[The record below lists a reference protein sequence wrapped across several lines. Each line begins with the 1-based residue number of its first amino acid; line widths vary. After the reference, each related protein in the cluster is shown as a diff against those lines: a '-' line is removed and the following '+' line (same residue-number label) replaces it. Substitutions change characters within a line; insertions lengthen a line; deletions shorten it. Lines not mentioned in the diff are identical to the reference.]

1 MTGMF
6 PTAQVTSGTYN
17 FNPSNNEII
26 AQAFARINVKR
37 TEILSD
43 HVQNAVMELNTLFS
57 RMNNLGPNLWTV
69 DLQSIPLIQG
79 AATYSIPAE
88 TIQVLDVFIRTTAG
102 SQTIDT
108 IMYPLSRTEYAS
120 LSNKNSQGKP
130 SQFWFDR
137 LVSPTM
143 TFYLTPDGNGPY
155 DVFYYRYRQIQD
167 STMPNGQVAEIPNRW
182 IDALVAGLAHRMA
195 RIYAP
200 SLEQIRKMDADE
212 AWSVAA
218 TQDTENVPLNITP
231 GIGGYW
237 RL

>member
-6 PTAQVTSGTYN
+6 PTQQVTSGQFN

-26 AQAFARINVKR
+26 AHAFARINVKR
-37 TEILSD
+37 TEILTD
-43 HVQNAVMELNTLFS
+43 HIQNAVMELNTLFS
-57 RMNNLGPNLWTV
+57 RMNNVGPNLWTV

-79 AATYSIPAE
+79 AATYSVPAE
-88 TIQVLDVFIRTTAG
+88 TIQILDVFIRTSAG

-120 LSNKNSQGKP
+120 LSNKAQQGKP

-137 LVSPTM
+137 TISPTI

-182 IDALVAGLAHRMA
+182 IDAVIAGLAHRMS

-200 SLEQIRKMDADE
+200 HLEQTRKMDADE
-212 AWSVAA
+212 AWSIAA

-231 GIGGYW
+231 GVGGYW